1 VAAPERYAGVYQR
14 EGLRLE
20 VRADDSS
27 HLLATVT
34 PTHEVAQSQGWPPMI
49 DLPLK
54 PTDRPD
60 TFMLHVPIA
69 DAALPAVFFSP
80 EDPGGEPTY
89 LHYGGRAKR
98 RVPGG

>member
-1 VAAPERYAGVYQR
+1 M
-14 EGLRLE
+14 
-20 VRADDSS
+20 RADDSA

-49 DLPLK
+49 DLPLQ
-54 PTDRPD
+54 PTNRPD

-98 RVPGG
+98 RVRSG